1 MFKGKELHFMKN
13 KKKFYIFS
21 CSLIAIIILA
31 SVIFGVRMDIRFK
44 GGTLMSY
51 SYEGETGA
59 VDLAEV
65 KKTAE
70 DILGQEVSV
79 SEKYNKLTETNG
91 FQITLVSNQSLDSD
105 TQAKLDE
112 TLLSSFESQGVKQL
126 SITSV
131 NAAMGR
137 EFFIK
142 CLVAVVFGGLLMI
155 IYIAFRFKKVGGWS
169 AGAFAVLALFHD
181 IFIVFGTFVL
191 CRIELNDSFMAVILT
206 ILGYSINDT
215 IVIYDRIR
223 ENKRLYAKT
232 KSISD
237 IVDLSI
243 NQSLTRTINTS
254 LCTILSMVVVC
265 VVALVMGVE
274 SILSFAFPI
283 IVGLTIGTY
292 TSLCIAPTL
301 WATWQEHKAK
311 KSPKRK
317 KA

>member
-31 SVIFGVRMDIRFK
+31 SVILGVRMDIRFK
-44 GGTLMSY
+44 GGTLLSY

-59 VDLAEV
+59 VNLDEV
-65 KKTAE
+65 KEKAE
-70 DILGQEVSV
+70 EILGQEVSV
-79 SEKYNKLTETNG
+79 SEKYNKLTESNG
-91 FQITLVSNQSLDSD
+91 FEITLVSNQSLDSD
-105 TQAKLDE
+105 TQAELDQS
-112 TLLSSFESQGVKQL
+112 LLESFQDQGVKQL

-169 AGAFAVLALFHD
+169 AGSFAVLALFHD

-191 CRIELNDSFMAVILT
+191 FRIELDDSFMAVILT

-223 ENKRLYAKT
+223 ENKRLYNKT

-265 VVALVMGVE
+265 VVALIMGVE

-283 IVGLTIGTY
+283 IIGLTIGTY

-301 WATWQEHKAK
+301 WATWQEHKLK
-311 KSPKRK
+311 KSPKKK

>member
-21 CSLIAIIILA
+21 CSLIVIIILA
-31 SVIFGVRMDIRFK
+31 SVILGVQMDIRFK
-44 GGTLMSY
+44 GGTLLSY

-59 VDLAEV
+59 VDLDAV
-65 KKTAE
+65 KETAE
-70 DILGQEVSV
+70 DILGQDVSV
-79 SEKYNKLTETNG
+79 SEKYNRMTESNG

-105 TQAKLDE
+105 TQAQLDE
-112 TLLSSFESQGVKQL
+112 TLLEDFQEQGVKQL

-181 IFIVFGTFVL
+181 IFMVFGTFVL
-191 CRIELNDSFMAVILT
+191 CGIELNDSFMAVILT

-223 ENKRLYAKT
+223 ENKRLYSKT

-237 IVDLSI
+237 IVDMSI

-254 LCTILSMVVVC
+254 FCTVLSMIVVS
-265 VVALVMGVE
+265 VVALIMGVE
-274 SILSFAFPI
+274 SILSFSFPI
-283 IVGLTIGTY
+283 IVGLVIGTY

-301 WATWQEHKAK
+301 WATWQEHKTK